1 MQLVCLVATL
11 CVQLLGQCASVHSV
25 HGLLGQCVSVHGAEV
40 LCSRVSFIA
49 CGRCSVGRGCSC
61 HSLPV
66 GCSCHSLPVGGAQ
79 WGGDA
84 LRKHQLADGFVY
96 PSAGVGTSH
105 LKLVCVRGSKTTII
119 KHHILKHHILE
130 LRNIYIYIYIYI

>member
-1 MQLVCLVATL
+1 MVCWGSVFQCMVQRY
-11 CVQLLGQCASVHSV
+11 CVVV
-25 HGLLGQCVSVHGAEV
+25 
-40 LCSRVSFIA
+40 
-49 CGRCSVGRGCSC
+49 
-61 HSLPV
+61 
-66 GCSCHSLPVGGAQ
+66 CHSLPVGGAQ

-105 LKLVCVRGSKTTII
+105 LKLVCVRGSNTIII

-130 LRNIYIYIYIYI
+130 LRRFAAS